1 MFGLMRKSEH
11 ERICRNLHSHINYH
25 AEGNR
30 KHCEE
35 IQNMKKQLELEN
47 RRATYW
53 KMKFL
58 EPDKE
63 PIILGSKE
71 DVEYIKAWVFYS
83 LADDSRTQNCAIYHV
98 QIISCT
104 YVYLACKSVYVCWC
118 GILGWEDLGANLG
131 LRMCCKMYIEN
142 WIVFDGMMVNGG

>member
-71 DVEYIKAWVFYS
+71 DVEYI
-83 LADDSRTQNCAIYHV
+83 LNSRLKIIHCSQSFDFSNFLQN
-98 QIISCT
+98 
-104 YVYLACKSVYVCWC
+104 SV
-118 GILGWEDLGANLG
+118 
-131 LRMCCKMYIEN
+131 
-142 WIVFDGMMVNGG
+142 